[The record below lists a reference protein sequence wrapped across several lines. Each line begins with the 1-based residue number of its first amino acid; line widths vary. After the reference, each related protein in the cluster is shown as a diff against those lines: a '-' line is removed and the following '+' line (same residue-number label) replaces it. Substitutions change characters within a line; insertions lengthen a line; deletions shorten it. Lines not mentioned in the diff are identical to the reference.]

1 MITGIASVRQ
11 NNFDMI
17 NQMNKLLEEEESVDT
32 AMRAKY
38 QQKWARM
45 PSASLNQQFK
55 AQLGDYQSKAQMG
68 MSADKQIEEKF
79 AANSDKLKVLNKTKA
94 ELSSMIP

>member
-1 MITGIASVRQ
+1 
-11 NNFDMI
+11 
-17 NQMNKLLEEEESVDT
+17 
-32 AMRAKY
+32 
-38 QQKWARM
+38 
-45 PSASLNQQFK
+45 
-55 AQLGDYQSKAQMG
+55 MG